1 LERGRHMSSAA
12 FLMLER
18 FLKQSRDIDKLKE
31 LDQMIKKL
39 QNVLPPSRGHAT
51 GISNSEV
58 IM

>member
-1 LERGRHMSSAA
+1 MSNAS

-18 FLKQSRDIDKLKE
+18 FLLQASDMDKLKE

-39 QNVLPPSRGHAT
+39 QTVLPPSRGHAT
-51 GISNSEV
+51 GISTSGV